1 VDGTVKVSL
10 EVTLDEIDQAIIGIF
25 KNSPSKYFSAYQ
37 IRTLLEY
44 QDIGIGYGTL
54 AFKLHVLSILSLIA
68 VEKTSRHA
76 KYKLA

>member
-1 VDGTVKVSL
+1 MEGSVKVSL
-10 EVTLDEIDQAIIGIF
+10 EVTLDEIDQAIMGIF
-25 KNSPSKYFSAYQ
+25 KNSPSRYFSAYQ

-44 QDIGIGYGTL
+44 NGIEIGYGTL
-54 AFKLHVLSILSLIA
+54 AFKLHVLSILSIIA